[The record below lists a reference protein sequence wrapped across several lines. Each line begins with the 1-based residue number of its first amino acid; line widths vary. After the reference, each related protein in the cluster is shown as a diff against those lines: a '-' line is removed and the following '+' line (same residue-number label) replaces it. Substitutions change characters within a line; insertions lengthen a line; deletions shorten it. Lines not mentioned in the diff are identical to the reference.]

1 MTEPGLSAKQVVER
15 WVARDQTAERY
26 PHLKV
31 ALDVLLR
38 QFEHQEM
45 LIGTYVQANE
55 QYLIRIRQL
64 ERAALMIF
72 DGPVDEMSPEKF
84 QLYRVFD
91 FGRGPRVFV
100 LPGALRRACQLEP
113 TQYLAATRTDEK
125 VS

>member
-15 WVARDQTAERY
+15 WVAREQTAERY

-64 ERAALMIF
+64 ERAAQVIF
-72 DGPVDEMSPEKF
+72 DGPVDEMSPERF
-84 QLYRVFD
+84 EMYRQFN
-91 FGRGPRVFV
+91 
-100 LPGALRRACQLEP
+100 QELERP
-113 TQYLAATRTDEK
+113 WETGGSER
-125 VS
+125 

>member
-1 MTEPGLSAKQVVER
+1 VTELSAKEVVKR
-15 WVARDQTAERY
+15 WALRDETAERY
-26 PHLKV
+26 PHLRV
-31 ALDVLLR
+31 ALEVLVK

-84 QLYRVFD
+84 QLYQQFH
-91 FGRGPRVFV
+91 
-100 LPGALRRACQLEP
+100 QELERP
-113 TQYLAATRTDEK
+113 WETGGSER
-125 VS
+125 